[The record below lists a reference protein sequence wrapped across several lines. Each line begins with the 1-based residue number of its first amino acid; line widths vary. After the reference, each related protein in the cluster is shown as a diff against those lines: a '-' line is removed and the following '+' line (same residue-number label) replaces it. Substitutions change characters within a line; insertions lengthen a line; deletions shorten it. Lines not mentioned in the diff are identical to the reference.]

1 MDLIGH
7 LVALNELPAAR
18 MTCYDDCLQARK
30 GFLASKLT
38 KDFVDN
44 IERRNPIVLYGV
56 PTHSPTF
63 GRLVTVPIQFV
74 GREHIAA
81 VASMIRC
88 KARCNDDRIL
98 ERLSEKSGTE
108 SMPEIVVSIAPLP
121 MNYDKRTGDPIIF

>member
-7 LVALNELPAAR
+7 LVALNELPAAK

-63 GRLVTVPIQFV
+63 GDCVTVPIQFV
-74 GREHIAA
+74 GREI
-81 VASMIRC
+81 MRQLPPWIRC

-98 ERLSEKSGTE
+98 ERLSEKSG
-108 SMPEIVVSIAPLP
+108 PRACG
-121 MNYDKRTGDPIIF
+121 K